1 MSLLKY
7 YDRVPS
13 KKQAVTGAADVF
25 TVTFPMKTT
34 TLIKPNQTL
43 FTHVLVND

>member
-13 KKQAVTGAADVF
+13 KKQAVTGGSFSIVYNDPTEIVNINDDECE
-25 TVTFPMKTT
+25 V
-34 TLIKPNQTL
+34 IE
-43 FTHVLVND
+43 VND